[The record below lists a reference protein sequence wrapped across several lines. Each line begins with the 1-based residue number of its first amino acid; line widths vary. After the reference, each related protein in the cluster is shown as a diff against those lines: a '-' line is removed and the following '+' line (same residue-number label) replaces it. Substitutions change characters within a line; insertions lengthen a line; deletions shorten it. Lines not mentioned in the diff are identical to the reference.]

1 MSRSINL
8 IIIFFIIGIMLVLLA
23 ACAYLLDDDWFSE
36 ETKNIDVSA
45 LWNWDISELYDT
57 AKELCIKEVG
67 ESYPCM
73 GIEYKNLKGG
83 TESISFIFAL
93 IDESQDNVKELYY
106 TYDIKKQQFVT
117 LINYEGATKNM
128 DGMGQL
134 VDPHEWNA
142 DFKKI
147 MDDLNTR
154 FGNIYSIYMGSNYWA
169 VNYERDSTTRGTAYV
184 KFNSRM
190 YQIE

>member
-1 MSRSINL
+1 MVGVIALS
-8 IIIFFIIGIMLVLLA
+8 FISCKYFLG
-23 ACAYLLDDDWFSE
+23 DDWFSSK
-36 ETKNIDVSA
+36 TKSISVSVQ
-45 LWNWDISELYDT
+45 WDGDISELYDT

-154 FGNIYSIYMGSNYWA
+154 FGNIYSIYMGSNYRA
-169 VNYERDSTTRGTAYV
+169 VNYERNSTTRGTAYV